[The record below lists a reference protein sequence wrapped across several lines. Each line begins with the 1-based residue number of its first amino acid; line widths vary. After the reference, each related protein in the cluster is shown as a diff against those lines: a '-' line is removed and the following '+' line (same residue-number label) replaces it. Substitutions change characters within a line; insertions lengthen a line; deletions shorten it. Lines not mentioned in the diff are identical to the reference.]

1 MNLKRTEKTVLNN
14 LLNIIPAN
22 KMLLTVYYNCA
33 GIVYSDE
40 LLQDEIQT
48 QSEFLKNV
56 TKVEVEVYKMPSVTI
71 HGTNARLLIN
81 RINEFNQQSEYFS

>member
-40 LLQDEIQT
+40 LLQDEIQAK
-48 QSEFLKNV
+48 SEFIKTI
-56 TKVEVEVYKMPSVTI
+56 TKVKAEIYKKPPVII
-71 HGTNARLLIN
+71 HGSKARLLIN
-81 RINEFNQQSEYFS
+81 RINKFNQQSEYFS

>member
-33 GIVYSDE
+33 GIIYSDE
-40 LLQDEIQT
+40 LLQDEIQAK
-48 QSEFLKNV
+48 SEFIKTI
-56 TKVEVEVYKMPSVTI
+56 TKVKAEIYKKPPVII
-71 HGTNARLLIN
+71 HGSKARLLIRKVSQYN
-81 RINEFNQQSEYFS
+81 LLSR

>member
-33 GIVYSDE
+33 GIIYSDE
-40 LLQDEIQT
+40 LLQDEIQAK
-48 QSEFLKNV
+48 SEFIKTI
-56 TKVEVEVYKMPSVTI
+56 TKVKAEIYKKPSVTI
-71 HGTNARLLIN
+71 YNSNARLLIRKVSQYN
-81 RINEFNQQSEYFS
+81 LLSR